1 MAYDG
6 LDGRRDA
13 ERCTRDELSVHRT
26 HWSIENAGYDA
37 LQDRIEAGY
46 LDSRLTDGTDHARAS
61 RIGTNSHAKSEDI
74 GQIIVEAS
82 EEFKRE
88 RDCFDCEPE
97 EDDDET
103 TVAWMNTGKHALTYQ
118 KLGIFMWARHP
129 DTGKYGWFTGGHVID
144 TCAAGFEE
152 VAKEYDVKAAAASGA
167 AKASYQRSAAVWRS
181 PDKLPSF
188 GHIIVFAQTALLE
201 AGGDLPANVF
211 CKYGV
216 DAVAHAS
223 SGKTLRDFVIALRDA
238 FITKRNDWMRKCKAS
253 GKCRVKV
260 QARGPH
266 CSRDKSDG
274 FYTEIYDLPLPKE
287 IFEGKKGAS
296 KVLAGDIAGWK
307 EFIDAVASKVP
318 GPKDRDR
325 ATSGNVADFFSL
337 NAGTSA
343 VLFGCDVRY
352 SFDDGATSSEWL
364 EACPGSWPDG
374 PKEQD
379 VLSFE

>member
-1 MAYDG
+1 MMCSRLTVDATP
-6 LDGRRDA
+6 RDA
-13 ERCTRDELSVHRT
+13 LEKNYRCTELTGRSK
-26 HWSIENAGYDA
+26 NAGYDA
-37 LQDRIEAGY
+37 LQARIDAGY
-46 LDSRLTDGTDHARAS
+46 LDSHLTDGVDAGKAA

-88 RDCFDCEPE
+88 RDCFDCKPE
-97 EDDDET
+97 KNDDET
-103 TVAWMNTGKHALTYQ
+103 TVAWMNTGNYALTYQ
-118 KLGIFMWARHP
+118 KHGVLKWTVHP
-129 DTGKYGWFTGGHVID
+129 DTGKPGWFPGGHVID
-144 TCAAGFEE
+144 TCAAAFEA
-152 VAKEYDVKAAAASGA
+152 VAKEYDAKAAEASGSGKGA
-167 AKASYQRSAAVWRS
+167 YKSRATGWRS

-188 GHIIVFAQTALLE
+188 GVIMVFLQTALLE

-211 CKYGV
+211 CQYGV
-216 DAVAHAS
+216 NAVAHAS
-223 SGKTLRDFVIALRDA
+223 SGKTLRDFVMSLRAA

-253 GKCRVKV
+253 GKCRVKL
-260 QARGPH
+260 QGRGPH

-274 FYTEIYDLPLPKE
+274 FYTEIFDLPLPKE
-287 IFEGKKGAS
+287 IFEGKTGAS
-296 KVLAGDIAGWK
+296 KVLAGNFAGWR

-325 ATSGNVADFFSL
+325 ANPSNIADFFSL

-374 PKEQD
+374 AKEQD
-379 VLSFE
+379 VRSFE